1 MSNDAYDRTSLK
13 PCHSYSDCFYLKR
26 LESLDLSS
34 VITLTSLPHQYSL
47 GKLKFHNNK
56 SNIWT
61 GKKSKP
67 WRVYKSLQWRHNK
80 FDGVSN
86 HQRFDCL
93 LGRLFWQGSKEISQ
107 PCFTDLCEG
116 NPSVTD
122 GFPAQ
127 KASDAEMFLFDDVIM
142 CVSNMNT
149 PPFCSDVVARTTCF
163 PSRNRQSHWICSQET
178 CPGFRQQTNLPT
190 LCSLL

>member
-1 MSNDAYDRTSLK
+1 MSSDAYDRTSLK

-61 GKKSKP
+61 WKKPKP

-80 FDGVSN
+80 FEGVSN
-86 HQRFDCL
+86 QHVSTVCSAACSGTDQRKYLSPASLTFVRGIHRWPMDSP
-93 LGRLFWQGSKEISQ
+93 RKR
-107 PCFTDLCEG
+107 PVTRKCFHLMTSS
-116 NPSVTD
+116 SVL
-122 GFPAQ
+122 
-127 KASDAEMFLFDDVIM
+127 KYEY
-142 CVSNMNT
+142 
-149 PPFCSDVVARTTCF
+149 
-163 PSRNRQSHWICSQET
+163 
-178 CPGFRQQTNLPT
+178 PT
-190 LCSLL
+190 LL

>member
-1 MSNDAYDRTSLK
+1 MSSDAYDRTSLK
-13 PCHSYSDCFYLKR
+13 PCHDYNDCFYLKR

-34 VITLTSLPHQYSL
+34 VITLTSLPRQYSL

-86 HQRFDCL
+86 QQRFDCL
-93 LGRLFWQGSKEISQ
+93 LGHLFWHRSKEISQ

-116 NPSVTD
+116 NPSVTS
-122 GFPAQ
+122 Q
-127 KASDAEMFLFDDVIM
+127 KASDAEMFPFDDVII
-142 CVSNMNT
+142 CAEIWIPYPFVVTCWLAPRVFPAGTVS
-149 PPFCSDVVARTTCF
+149 
-163 PSRNRQSHWICSQET
+163 
-178 CPGFRQQTNLPT
+178 L
-190 LCSLL
+190 